1 VPLNAIGLVFLV
13 FAIITFNFPS
23 VYPVN
28 SQNMNYT
35 SAAIG
40 LTMLL
45 ALVTWLWTG
54 RKNFTGPN
62 MGRLAGMSE
71 GAEMFGNGF
80 AQDRKMAMGKSESE
94 SEAEGKRY

>member
-1 VPLNAIGLVFLV
+1 
-13 FAIITFNFPS
+13 
-23 VYPVN
+23 
-28 SQNMNYT
+28 
-35 SAAIG
+35 
-40 LTMLL
+40 
-45 ALVTWLWTG
+45 
-54 RKNFTGPN
+54 